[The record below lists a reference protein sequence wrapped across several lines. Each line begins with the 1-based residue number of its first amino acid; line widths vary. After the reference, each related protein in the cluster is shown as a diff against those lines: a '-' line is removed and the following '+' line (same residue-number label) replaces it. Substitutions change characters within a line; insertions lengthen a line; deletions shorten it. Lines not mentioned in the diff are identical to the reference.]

1 MKSLSERYDSALV
14 HRADIPIKQHSL
26 VERRKSARVWSKV
39 DTEHCSVRNIQE
51 VNHNKQNQEDFHP
64 AVEESS
70 VRLCQFCIAQLKK
83 GFFFSQMDIYAI
95 FNIS

>member
-70 VRLCQFCIAQLKK
+70 VKIVPVLYCSTKK
-83 GFFFSQMDIYAI
+83 RDFFFPSNGYLCHL
-95 FNIS
+95 